1 MELHVDCILCSD
13 LAQERK
19 YFFKE
24 KPLCAMHYAEYL
36 EVLIENLNIEFGGDD
51 AASAFNAY
59 RQTLEAM
66 PLNEIERLE
75 KVAKNKEKKAKSQSS
90 GESDLYY
97 YR

>member
-1 MELHVDCILCSD
+1 MELQAECILCAD

-36 EVLIENLNIEFGGDD
+36 EVLIENLDIEFGGDD
-51 AASAFNAY
+51 AASAFNEY
-59 RQTLEAM
+59 RQTLE
-66 PLNEIERLE
+66 PVPVNEIERLE
-75 KVAKNKEKKAKSQSS
+75 KVRKNKEEKAKSQSAR
-90 GESDLYY
+90 ESDLYY